1 MGFGMTRLIKVNSRK
16 LLRVIIRVALVI
28 AFWRVFFIKKPDKWL
43 KKPDKEQLEASSA
56 SWEGKGGLNCTAV
69 VLGDPDSQK
78 TAQWLAQNRDYRRK
92 VKLTDEYYIKATHDC
107 RDFRLTR
114 GYATLAFHEEMD
126 FPLAYS
132 IVAHHKVENFER
144 LLRAIY
150 APQNVYC
157 VHVDTKANTTVAAAI
172 ANIASCF
179 PNVFMV
185 SQPVKVVYA
194 SWMRVQADLNC
205 MSDLLHVS
213 TEWKYFINL
222 CGQDFPMK
230 TNLEMVRD
238 LKALEGENSIQFKPI
253 SKNQTW
259 RVETT
264 WAPVNG
270 HIQSTGKA
278 RGPAPLDL
286 SVLKGSAYIVA
297 CRGYINSVLT
307 DSRIHELMEWCKD
320 TYSPDEILWATT
332 QQMPGVPGSI
342 SATSHVYQADSIA
355 RLVLWTGRS
364 KCHGHFVREVCV
376 FNVADLPWILS
387 HHHLFANK
395 FDVESDSVAVYCL
408 EEYLREKRL
417 AEIESDGK

>member
-194 SWMRVQADLNC
+194 SWMRVQADLN
-205 MSDLLHVS
+205 
-213 TEWKYFINL
+213 
-222 CGQDFPMK
+222 
-230 TNLEMVRD
+230 
-238 LKALEGENSIQFKPI
+238 
-253 SKNQTW
+253 
-259 RVETT
+259 
-264 WAPVNG
+264 
-270 HIQSTGKA
+270 
-278 RGPAPLDL
+278 
-286 SVLKGSAYIVA
+286 A
-297 CRGYINSVLT
+297 CRICCTSAR
-307 DSRIHELMEWCKD
+307 S
-320 TYSPDEILWATT
+320 
-332 QQMPGVPGSI
+332 GSI
-342 SATSHVYQADSIA
+342 SSTSV
-355 RLVLWTGRS
+355 GRTS
-364 KCHGHFVREVCV
+364 
-376 FNVADLPWILS
+376 P
-387 HHHLFANK
+387 
-395 FDVESDSVAVYCL
+395 
-408 EEYLREKRL
+408 
-417 AEIESDGK
+417 